1 LIKQPSLL
9 KFNTFKE
16 ELKNTPP
23 QHAAYREFLS
33 QPTKKNIKDKN
44 GYYLKTQTELKAPL
58 PPKLIW
64 RKNCLAKN

>member
-33 QPTKKNIKDKN
+33 QPTEKNIKDKN
-44 GYYLKTQTELKAPL
+44 GCYLKNTDRVKSTFAT
-58 PPKLIW
+58 
-64 RKNCLAKN
+64 